1 MKKILLIHGWNYRN
15 YTSQTKETDAWH
27 NRKEMVEEL
36 EKDYEVYK
44 INLPG
49 FCGQEE
55 PTQSWTLDDYSNF
68 IKKFLEENNLTV
80 DYILGYS
87 FGGAVAITYYLKYG
101 KDESIILVSPA
112 IVRNDDK
119 SKKFIKTPKVFDK
132 LRNILRDFY
141 LIHIVKTNEMVY
153 GTKFLRETYQKI
165 VRVDLRNQVVK
176 IPSDKLLIIYGD
188 KDRMVDPESVINY
201 LNTEYK
207 EIVQIIEGGGHN
219 IGGTHPKQL
228 VKTIKDNIRQ

>member
-44 INLPG
+44 LNLPG
-49 FCGQEE
+49 FCGEKE
-55 PTQSWTLDDYSNF
+55 PKQSWNLEDYSNF
-68 IKKFLEENNLTV
+68 IKDYLEQNKLTV

-112 IVRNDDK
+112 IIRNDDK

-165 VRVDLRNQVVK
+165 VRVDLRNKVAT
-176 IPSDKLLIIYGD
+176 IPSDKLLIIYGNKD
-188 KDRMVDPESVINY
+188 KMVNPKGVIDYFND
-201 LNTEYK
+201 EYK
-207 EIVQIIEGGGHN
+207 KRIQMIEGGGHN
-219 IGGTHPKQL
+219 IGSTHPKQL
-228 VKTIKDNIRQ
+228 IEIINNNIW

>member
-15 YTSQTKETDAWH
+15 YTSQTQETDAWH
-27 NRKEMVEEL
+27 NRQEMVGEL

-44 INLPG
+44 LNLPG

-55 PTQSWTLDDYSNF
+55 PKKSWNLDNYSDY

-112 IVRNDDK
+112 IIRNNDK

-132 LRNILRDFY
+132 LRSVLRDFY
-141 LIHIVKTNEMVY
+141 LIHVVKTNEMVY

-165 VRVDLRNQVVK
+165 VRVDLRDKVTQ
-176 IPSDKLLIIYGD
+176 IPSDKLLIIYGSED
-188 KDRMVDPESVINY
+188 KMVDPENVISY
-201 LNTEYK
+201 LNDEYK
-207 EIVQIIEGGGHN
+207 KRVQMIEGGGHN
-219 IGGTHPKQL
+219 IGSTHPKQL
-228 VKTIKDNIRQ
+228 VKTIKNKIR

>member
-15 YTSQTKETDAWH
+15 YTSQTQESDAWH
-27 NRKEMVEEL
+27 NRQEMVGEL

-44 INLPG
+44 LNLPG

-55 PTQSWTLDDYSNF
+55 PKKSWNLDNYSDY

-112 IVRNDDK
+112 IIRNNDK

-132 LRNILRDFY
+132 LRSVLRDFY
-141 LIHIVKTNEMVY
+141 LIHVVKTNEMVY

-207 EIVQIIEGGGHN
+207 ERVQIIEGGGHN